1 MDDAAD
7 KIETKRDMRTFYRG
21 IAKYQDELMQ
31 DFYRAMVR
39 ANNLATREA
48 GAELRITRRSH
59 ERYC

>member
-7 KIETKRDMRTFYRG
+7 ETETKRDMRTFYRG

-39 ANNLATREA
+39 INNLVGRC
-48 GAELRITRRSH
+48 
-59 ERYC
+59 ERQERN